1 LTIFGNKPLKIWHTK
16 IVIWCKY
23 YNKVIVVYDSATGE
37 KDVIHRPSNSQ
48 SLDFA
53 TVEVISRD
61 NIIPSADLKN
71 KYLDFSKQHGW
82 KESGNSVFRV
92 NTAEGYEAPT
102 YLAHQV

>member
-1 LTIFGNKPLKIWHTK
+1 VLTL
-16 IVIWCKY
+16 
-23 YNKVIVVYDSATGE
+23 VVYDSATGE

-82 KESGNSVFRV
+82 KESSNSVFLDKIMLCLFLLLLFRFR
-92 NTAEGYEAPT
+92 AS
-102 YLAHQV
+102 